1 MFRLFRQK
9 TLNIFNVGI
18 DFDINVGSF
27 WHQLSILFRSHF
39 FDAFLDVGFSIFDR
53 IGSRR
58 GHPKMN
64 DALDFCRPKTLRK
77 PIHAATS
84 VFHRFCIDFGRYF
97 GYILMISASFQGYPK
112 AFPWGSTPRRPQL
125 QAVKLNRSAKAQGQ
139 A

>member
-27 WHQLSILFRSHF
+27 WHQLSILFRFHF

-53 IGSRR
+53 IGSRK

-64 DALDFCRPKTLRK
+64 DALDFVAPKRSEN
-77 PIHAATS
+77 P
-84 VFHRFCIDFGRYF
+84 
-97 GYILMISASFQGYPK
+97 
-112 AFPWGSTPRRPQL
+112 STPQPL
-125 QAVKLNRSAKAQGQ
+125 FFKDFASTLGAISVIV
-139 A
+139 